1 MTTVMMI
8 GEAATMS
15 GAINDNIKSVGT
27 GFEGA
32 SGKLTFLDNGDVG
45 GAGYDIC
52 TYSGDTSDANGGYSC
67 TKYWTATGGVQSA

>member
-1 MTTVMMI
+1 MI

-15 GAINDNIKSVGT
+15 GAINDNIKTVGT
-27 GFEGA
+27 GFEGS

-52 TYSGDTSDANGGYSC
+52 TYSGDTADANGGYSC
-67 TKYWTATGGVQSA
+67 SKYWTATGGVQTA